1 MGPKAD
7 QKKKGPAMQDT
18 RKEAS
23 PDWVAEGGIH
33 SAANP
38 NPGPT
43 KPDREKSPVTTV
55 ETAKA
60 ANSSAHMAIRHAVP
74 EERSQSKTS
83 SEVEEMETSHTSAPN
98 SAAAGE
104 LVKAV
109 SEVPAT
115 KLQHDV
121 ALPQTRSKLVW
132 GLMSSLSVTNRL
144 YASTDGRYWLVGAY
158 IYLLTVGGVAP
169 TYKHANVLSTLGRNG
184 GYQLL
189 VLEGGLS
196 G

>member
-33 SAANP
+33 SASNPHPGRANAEF
-38 NPGPT
+38 NQKRLMLALVAHKADKIQGPPSLT
-43 KPDREKSPVTTV
+43 EREKSPVTTV

-74 EERSQSKTS
+74 EERSLTKTS

-98 SAAAGE
+98 SAG
-104 LVKAV
+104 
-109 SEVPAT
+109 SF
-115 KLQHDV
+115 
-121 ALPQTRSKLVW
+121 
-132 GLMSSLSVTNRL
+132 
-144 YASTDGRYWLVGAY
+144 
-158 IYLLTVGGVAP
+158 
-169 TYKHANVLSTLGRNG
+169 
-184 GYQLL
+184 QLL
-189 VLEGGLS
+189 
-196 G
+196 

>member
-33 SAANP
+33 SASNPHPGRANAEF
-38 NPGPT
+38 NQKRLMLALVAHKADKIQGPPSLT
-43 KPDREKSPVTTV
+43 EREKSPVTTV

-74 EERSQSKTS
+74 EERSLTKTS

-104 LVKAV
+104 LVKTV
-109 SEVPAT
+109 SDVPAT
-115 KLQHDV
+115 RLQHDV

-132 GLMSSLSVTNRL
+132 GLLSSLCRDTHTHSYAHTHLDTPSVH
-144 YASTDGRYWLVGAY
+144 
-158 IYLLTVGGVAP
+158 P
-169 TYKHANVLSTLGRNG
+169 
-184 GYQLL
+184 
-189 VLEGGLS
+189 
-196 G
+196 

>member
-33 SAANP
+33 SASNP
-38 NPGPT
+38 NPGRANAEFDQKRLILALVAHKADKIQGPPSLT
-43 KPDREKSPVTTV
+43 EREKSPVTTV

-74 EERSQSKTS
+74 EERSLTKTS

-104 LVKAV
+104 LVKTV
-109 SEVPAT
+109 RDVPAT
-115 KLQHDV
+115 RLQHDI

-132 GLMSSLSVTNRL
+132 GLLSSLCRDTNPE
-144 YASTDGRYWLVGAY
+144 
-158 IYLLTVGGVAP
+158 AP
-169 TYKHANVLSTLGRNG
+169 TSSDISVAAAFPC
-184 GYQLL
+184 
-189 VLEGGLS
+189 
-196 G
+196 